1 MEAGNIFRTLFVV
14 VIGADA
20 YVQTH
25 PDVHVCISWC
35 NTLFKKVKKIKRR

>member
-14 VIGADA
+14 VMGADA

-25 PDVHVCISWC
+25 PDIYMCAFRGVTHSSR
-35 NTLFKKVKKIKRR
+35 K